1 MLVHWIWLA
10 TRTGLG
16 DRGRMLLLQ
25 HFAGAEDIYF
35 ADEAAMAPFAAF
47 SPEALTSL
55 KDKSLES
62 AEKILHACKK
72 ADIHVLTWQDAAYPR
87 RLKNIADPPVVL
99 YYKGALPE
107 VDALPTIAVVGTR
120 KATAYGMTVAKRM
133 GYELACCGAV
143 IVSGMAS
150 GADTMAMRG
159 ALSAGEPVIGV
170 LGCGADVVYPFSNH
184 ALYRDAQN
192 QGCLLTE
199 FPPGTPPIGSNFPR
213 RNRIISGLSCGVL
226 VVEAPEKSG
235 ALITAKQAADQG
247 RDVFVVPGNI
257 DVPTCKGSNALLR
270 DGALAVSSGW
280 DVVSEYQYLFPGKIR
295 KNTTASRQTAYLD
308 EVEQMMPPQEK
319 PLPKVAQKPKIPT
332 KKSIADLFDRKKEI
346 DKQKSTSYIDAEEK
360 YPPLNE
366 QEKQIV
372 DLIRQG
378 VTLVDD
384 LMAQTDVPT
393 GQVLSILTMLEIKGV
408 VTRLPGKRV
417 AMKQ

>member
-25 HFAGAEDIYF
+25 HFSGAEDVYF

-47 SPEALTSL
+47 SPEAQTSL
-55 KDKSLES
+55 RDKSLHA
-62 AEKILHACKK
+62 AEKILSDCKN

-99 YYKGALPE
+99 YYKGRLPE
-107 VDALPTIAVVGTR
+107 VDALPVISVVGTR
-120 KATAYGMTVAKRM
+120 KASAYGLTVSKRL
-133 GYELACCGAV
+133 GYELASCGAV
-143 IVSGMAS
+143 VVSGMAS

-184 ALYRDAQN
+184 ALYRDAQR

-213 RNRIISGLSCGVL
+213 RNRIISGLACGVL
-226 VVEAPEKSG
+226 VVEAPERSG

-257 DVPTCKGSNALLR
+257 DVSTCKGSNALLR

-280 DVVSEYQYLFPGKIR
+280 DIVSEYEYLFPGKIR
-295 KNTTASRQTAYLD
+295 KNTASSRQSAYLD
-308 EVEQMMPPQEK
+308 EVDQMVPPQDK
-319 PLPKVAQKPKIPT
+319 PLPKVAQKPKTPK
-332 KKSIADLFDRKKEI
+332 KKSVADSFERKKEI
-346 DKQKSTSYIDAEEK
+346 DKPLSTAYIDAEEK
-360 YPPLNE
+360 LPPLDE
-366 QEKQIV
+366 QEQKIIA
-372 DLIRQG
+372 LIRKG
-378 VTLVDD
+378 FTLVDD
-384 LMAQTDVPT
+384 LMAQSEVPS
-393 GQVLSILTMLEIKGV
+393 GQVLGILTMLEIKGV

-417 AMKQ
+417 AMKK